1 MAGVVQIF
9 VEKNW
14 CCNICDS
21 NVNET
26 PDYGLEFQLNF
37 IFVLNTINK
46 RGSIDNNN
54 TMNKTVIKY
63 VTHIQQVFKA
73 TQLKFKQDQ

>member
-1 MAGVVQIF
+1 M
-9 VEKNW
+9 
-14 CCNICDS
+14 
-21 NVNET
+21 NET